1 MNRKFLKSLN
11 DDIQSDVL
19 YYFLIQ
25 EKLNDYKKDPNVF
38 SFDHLQFEI
47 RSLNKMK
54 NHRFDITTLIKCINK
69 YQIVRSLKN
78 AIEEFI
84 QRKNEDKEILS
95 ELGDNETLQ
104 LDYFNEYELLEFLLI
119 YDLKISRKQIKHF
132 FSLLFREKPIK
143 IIY

>member
-1 MNRKFLKSLN
+1 MKKKNRKFLKRLN

-54 NHRFDITTLIKCINK
+54 NHRFDLTTLIKCINK
-69 YQIVRSLKN
+69 YQIVTSLKN

-84 QRKNEDKEILS
+84 QRKNEDKEILWRCLR
-95 ELGDNETLQ
+95 ELSIGFSCHTFSKES
-104 LDYFNEYELLEFLLI
+104 LLI
-119 YDLKISRKQIKHF
+119 
-132 FSLLFREKPIK
+132 
-143 IIY
+143 